1 METDFVLIDPDGN
14 PVVTCTLDLTAM
26 QAEAELEAAGTGDPV
41 RLLAERLIGHLGEA
55 GAHVT
60 GSGRNEL
67 DAALSAA
74 VVKGEWPPTLTVR
87 GANDTARD
95 KSRKGGID
103 RMRRRGAQEDGAKG
117 GMSFRHDN
125 RRAADSLGGKS
136 LPPAPADPFEQQM
149 RFPSDRAREVYDS
162 LIGLNEVKVRL
173 GKEAL
178 LLTEPQWLD
187 AWARKYHGQHVPR
200 ALEAVRQG
208 APFFVFAGDVGTGKT
223 ALAESFG
230 DAIARELKQAVTL
243 LRMSIQARGNGIV
256 GDMTQRIT
264 HAFRAAE
271 ASARASNEVTI
282 LLLDEA
288 DALAESRE
296 TQQMH
301 HEDRAGVNA
310 LIQGVDRLRGS
321 GTPVLVVFCTN
332 RLGNIDPAIRRRA
345 MDIFEFRRPD
355 DAQRRALLDRLIGD
369 LSLTDLEM
377 QRLVELTGPRDGRA
391 YGLTYSD
398 ISDRLV
404 RNAVLAAVPTQ
415 PLTFGILEQVARAM
429 TPTRPFENEH

>member
-1 METDFVLIDPDGN
+1 MVIGADDKPIAA
-14 PVVTCTLDLTAM
+14 CTLDLSLL
-26 QAEAELEAAGTGDPV
+26 QAEAELEAAGTGDPI
-41 RLLAERLIGHLGEA
+41 RLLAGLVIAQLGEA

-60 GSGRNEL
+60 GSGRSEL

-87 GANDTARD
+87 AGNGTARD
-95 KSRKGGID
+95 KSPVNGID
-103 RMRRRGAQEDGAKG
+103 RMRTRGGQEGGSGKSHDGRPASG
-117 GMSFRHDN
+117 VP
-125 RRAADSLGGKS
+125 GGKS
-136 LPPAPADPFEQQM
+136 LPAAPADVFEQQI

-162 LIGLNEVKVRL
+162 LVGLDEVKMRL

-178 LLTEPQWLD
+178 LLTEPRWLD
-187 AWARKYHGQHVPR
+187 KWARKYHKGGTPR
-200 ALEAVRQG
+200 ALDVVRQG
-208 APFFVFAGDVGTGKT
+208 APFLVFAGDVGTGKT

-230 DAIARELKQAVTL
+230 DAIARELNRPVTL

-271 ASARASNEVTI
+271 ALARTSGEVTI

-321 GTPVLVVFCTN
+321 GTPILVVFCTN

-355 DAQRRALLDRLIGD
+355 DGQRRTLLDRLVGD
-369 LSLTDLEM
+369 LGLTASEVK
-377 QRLVELTGPRDGRA
+377 RLVELTGPRNGRA
-391 YGLTYSD
+391 YGFTYSD

-404 RNAVLAAVPTQ
+404 RNAVLAAVPTR
-415 PLTFGILEQVARAM
+415 PLTFQVLEQVASAM
-429 TPTRPFENEH
+429 IPTRPFENEG

>member
-1 METDFVLIDPDGN
+1 
-14 PVVTCTLDLTAM
+14 VVIGVDNKPIGACTLDLAVM
-26 QAEAELEAAGTGDPV
+26 QAEAELDAAGTGDPI
-41 RLLAERLIGHLGEA
+41 RLLGDRLIEHLGEA
-55 GAHVT
+55 GARVV
-60 GSGRNEL
+60 GSSRYQL
-67 DAALSAA
+67 DAALSSAA
-74 VVKGEWPPTLTVR
+74 VKGVWPSTLTVR
-87 GANDTARD
+87 AED
-95 KSRKGGID
+95 GIGLNTPSNNRPN
-103 RMRRRGAQEDGAKG
+103 RMRRREAQKDGSNKGASAPEMG
-117 GMSFRHDN
+117 
-125 RRAADSLGGKS
+125 RRANASPGHSSMPAALADV
-136 LPPAPADPFEQQM
+136 FEEQI
-149 RFPSDRAREVYDS
+149 RFPSDRAREVYAS
-162 LIGLNEVKVRL
+162 LVGLDEVKVRL

-178 LLTEPQWLD
+178 LLTEPRWLD
-187 AWARKYHGQHVPR
+187 EWARKHYKRGTPR
-200 ALEAVRQG
+200 ALDAVRQG
-208 APFFVFAGDVGTGKT
+208 APFLVFAGDVGTGKT

-230 DAIARELKQAVTL
+230 DAIARELKQPVTL

-264 HAFRAAE
+264 HAFWAAE

-321 GTPVLVVFCTN
+321 GTPILVVFCTN

-355 DAQRRALLDRLIGD
+355 DAQRRALLGRLIGD
-369 LSLTDLEM
+369 LSLADSEM
-377 QRLVELTGPRDGRA
+377 QRLVELTGPLDGRA
-391 YGLTYSD
+391 YGFTYSD